1 MLILAARAYL
11 RAMTSPD
18 PRTPVIVGVHQHSY
32 RDGDNEPIAM
42 MAEMAE
48 AALADCGGDLRSHV
62 QSIRAIKGIWP
73 YVDPGRLVAERLG
86 LDGVETAVTQIG
98 GNEVYDAVNRTCEDI
113 AAGRLDA
120 AVVCAAEALR
130 TRRRDHGAGKT
141 TAYLRERD
149 GAAADIEYGKP
160 GGGRPTDQERDVG
173 IGTAVA
179 FYAAVETAMRHRRG
193 ESVDDH
199 RARIGELWARA
210 SQVAATNPD
219 AWIPEAKSAD
229 EIATASD
236 RNRMVNSP
244 YPKLMTA
251 NINVDQA
258 AAVVICSAEVAA
270 QAGVPTDRWVF
281 PLAGTGAADADVMS
295 RRRHV
300 DHSPAMSIAG
310 NRALELAGTAIADVG
325 LVDLYSCFPSAV
337 QLAQEVLGL
346 DPDRPFTLTGGL
358 TFSGGPLNSY
368 CMHALVRAVDLIR
381 DTDEDTAFLSGN
393 GGYFSKHSFM
403 VLADSARQPYVN
415 ERVDVSADLDERPAA
430 TVVPDSG
437 IVDTYTV
444 TYGRDG
450 SPAAAAIAVID
461 DADART
467 WVRSTDAATIDALLS
482 GDRVGATVQVTD
494 GEVPT
499 GVLVDS

>member
-1 MLILAARAYL
+1 
-11 RAMTSPD
+11 MTSPD

-32 RDGDNEPIAM
+32 RDGDNEPVAM

-48 AALADCGGDLRSHV
+48 AALADTGGDVRSRL
-62 QSIRAIKGIWP
+62 QSVRAIKGIWP

-86 LDGVETAVTQIG
+86 LEGVETAVTQIG

-113 AAGRLDA
+113 SAGRLDA
-120 AVVCAAEALR
+120 AIVCAAEALR

-141 TAYLRERD
+141 TEYLAERD
-149 GAAADIEYGKP
+149 GAAADVEYGKP

-193 ESVDDH
+193 ESLEAH
-199 RARIGELWARA
+199 RRRVAELWARA

-219 AWIPEAKSAD
+219 AWIAEAKTAD
-229 EIATASD
+229 EIGTPSD
-236 RNRMVNSP
+236 TNRMVNSP
-244 YPKLMTA
+244 YPKLMTS

-258 AAVVICSAEVAA
+258 AAVVICSAELAA
-270 QAGVPTDRWVF
+270 QAGVPRDRWVF
-281 PLAGTGAADADVMS
+281 PLAGTGAADAEQMS

-300 DHSPAMSIAG
+300 DHSPAMSTAG
-310 NRALELAGTAIADVG
+310 NRALELAGTDIADVG
-325 LVDLYSCFPSAV
+325 LIDLYSCFPSAV

-346 DPDRPFTLTGGL
+346 DPGRQFTLTGGL

-381 DTDEDTAFLSGN
+381 ETDEDTAFISGN

-403 VLADSARQPYVN
+403 VLADSPRQAYVN
-415 ERVDVSADLDERPAA
+415 ERVDMSGQLDERPVAA
-430 TVVPDSG
+430 VVPDHG
-437 IVDTYTV
+437 AVDTYTV

-450 SPAAAAIAVID
+450 SPDAAAIAVID
-461 DADART
+461 ETEART
-467 WVRSTDAATIDALLS
+467 WVRATDGATIDALLS
-482 GDRVGATVQVTD
+482 GDRVGATVSVTD
-494 GEVPT
+494 EEVPT
-499 GVLVDS
+499 GVLVGD

>member
-1 MLILAARAYL
+1 
-11 RAMTSPD
+11 MTSPD

-42 MAEMAE
+42 MAEMAD
-48 AALADCGGDLRSHV
+48 AALADSGADLRPHI
-62 QSIRAIKGIWP
+62 QSVRAIKGIWP
-73 YVDPGRLVAERLG
+73 YVDPGRLVVDRLG

-141 TAYLRERD
+141 TQYLPERD
-149 GAAADIEYGKP
+149 GAAADVEYGKP
-160 GGGRPTDQERDVG
+160 GGGRPTDQERNVG

-193 ESVDDH
+193 ESPETH
-199 RARIGELWARA
+199 RRRIAELWARA

-219 AWIPEAKSAD
+219 AWIPEAKTAD
-229 EIATASD
+229 EIASASD
-236 RNRMVNSP
+236 ANRMVNSP
-244 YPKLMTA
+244 YPKLMTS
-251 NINVDQA
+251 NIDVDQA

-270 QAGVPTDRWVF
+270 QAGVPRDRWVF
-281 PLAGTGAADADVMS
+281 PLAGTGAADAEVMS
-295 RRRHV
+295 CRRHL
-300 DHSPAMSIAG
+300 DQSPAMSTAG
-310 NRALELAGTAIADVG
+310 NRALQLAGLGIDDIG
-325 LVDLYSCFPSAV
+325 LIDLYSCFPSAV

-346 DPDRPFTLTGGL
+346 DPARPFTLTGGL

-381 DTDEDTAFLSGN
+381 ESDEDTAFVSGN

-403 VLADSARQPYVN
+403 VLADSPRQPYVN
-415 ERVDVSADLDERPAA
+415 ERVDVSEQLDERPLAGS
-430 TVVPDSG
+430 VPQQG
-437 IVDTYTV
+437 TIETYTV
-444 TYGRDG
+444 AYERTG
-450 SPAAAAIAVID
+450 SPHAAVIAVID
-461 DADART
+461 DTDART
-467 WVRSTDAATIDALLS
+467 WVRSSDEATIGALLS
-482 GDRVGATVQVTD
+482 DDLVGATVKVTD

-499 GVLVDS
+499 GVLVAG

>member
-1 MLILAARAYL
+1 
-11 RAMTSPD
+11 MTSPD
-18 PRTPVIVGVHQHSY
+18 PRAPVIVGVQQHSY
-32 RDGDNEPIAM
+32 RDGDNEPVAM

-48 AALADCGGDLRSHV
+48 AALADTGGDVRSHL
-62 QSIRAIKGIWP
+62 QSVRAIKGIWP

-113 AAGRLDA
+113 SAGRLDA

-141 TAYLRERD
+141 TEYLPERD
-149 GAAADIEYGKP
+149 GAAADVEYGKP
-160 GGGRPTDQERDVG
+160 GGGRPTDQERNVG

-193 ESVDDH
+193 ESLEAH
-199 RARIGELWARA
+199 RRRVAELWARA

-219 AWIPEAKSAD
+219 AWMTEVKTAD
-229 EIATASD
+229 EIGTPSD
-236 RNRMVNSP
+236 TNRMVNSP
-244 YPKLMTA
+244 YPKLMTS

-258 AAVVICSAEVAA
+258 AAVVICSADVAA
-270 QAGVPTDRWVF
+270 QAGVPRDRWVF

-300 DHSPAMSIAG
+300 DHSPAMSRAG
-310 NRALELAGTAIADVG
+310 NRALELAGTDIGEVG
-325 LVDLYSCFPSAV
+325 LIDLYSCFPSAV

-346 DPDRPFTLTGGL
+346 DPARQFTLTGGL

-381 DTDEDTAFLSGN
+381 ETDEDTACISGN

-403 VLADSARQPYVN
+403 VLADSPRQPYVN
-415 ERVDVSADLDERPAA
+415 ERVDVSSELDERPPA
-430 TVVPDSG
+430 TTVPEHG
-437 IVDTYTV
+437 TVDTYTV

-450 SPAAAAIAVID
+450 SPEAAAIAVID
-461 DADART
+461 DAEART
-467 WVRSTDAATIDALLS
+467 WVRSTDAVTIDALLG

-499 GVLVDS
+499 GVLVEG